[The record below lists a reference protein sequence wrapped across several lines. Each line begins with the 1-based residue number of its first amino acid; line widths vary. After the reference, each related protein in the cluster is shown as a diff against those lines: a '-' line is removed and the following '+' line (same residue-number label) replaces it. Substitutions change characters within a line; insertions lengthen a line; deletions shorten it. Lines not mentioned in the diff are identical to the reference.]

1 MKSPAPPPADRR
13 STWLAAALLAGAT
26 LLAYANSFG
35 GPFVFDDVPSIVEN
49 PSIQTFRTALFP
61 PSEGGVTVSGRPV
74 LNLTLALNHA
84 ISGFDVWSYHAL
96 NLLIH
101 LLAGLTLF
109 GLVRRTL
116 ARPPLDAKFGDTAG
130 ALSLVIT
137 GLWLLH
143 PLQTESVTYIVQR
156 AESLMGLFFLLTL
169 YCFVRGTDSPV
180 GGALRPDKLDSVQ
193 SGQKAP
199 PTRSKLWLSL
209 SFVTCLLGAGTK
221 EVTAVAPVL
230 VFLYD
235 RTFVSGSFRAAWQ
248 RHRGWHL
255 LLASTWLPLVWLVV
269 STGGNRGGTM
279 GFDVASSLV
288 GSWLTQF
295 EAVTRYLGLVFWPHP
310 LVFDY
315 GTIPP
320 ASVGSALPWMA
331 PVLGLVAATLW
342 ALWRR
347 PVAGFL
353 GAWLFGILAPTSLVP
368 GALQMIVE
376 HRMYLPLAAVLAAVA
391 GAAAPWLGRRGLLA
405 AGALL
410 ALAAGTVTWQRNAV
424 YQDEVTLWQDTI
436 AKRPDN
442 ARTYN
447 NLGRHHYL
455 GGRWDEAITCFEQ
468 SLRLDPGMPKTQFN
482 LGLAQLRA
490 GRPAL
495 AVAPLQE
502 AVRLLPRYFAA
513 HLNLGI
519 ALTKLGRAEEALPHF
534 ATAYRDDPWPAEV
547 HFQWGLALA
556 RLGRWTDAAA
566 RYTECLRMNPR
577 HVEAATNLGNA
588 LLETKDFPSAISQYE
603 TALRLR
609 PELPEVHFNLGVAHN
624 ALGHHD
630 ESIRHYGEAI
640 RLDSMHATARLN
652 LGIALAQADRLPEA
666 IAQLEAAAR
675 LRPDAAE
682 VQANLGV
689 ALALAGRPADALVAY
704 QAALRL
710 RPDDAQAHYNVGF
723 ALLEAN
729 RLAEARP
736 YFETAVR
743 LRPNFPA
750 AQDILRRLREMG
762 QP

>member
-1 MKSPAPPPADRR
+1 MSPAAPIPADRR
-13 STWLAAALLAGAT
+13 PTWPAGALLAGAT

-49 PSIQTFRTALFP
+49 ASIQSFRASLFP
-61 PSEGGVTVSGRPV
+61 PSEGGVTVSGRPI
-74 LNLTLALNHA
+74 LNVSLALNYA

-101 LLAGLTLF
+101 VLAGLILF
-109 GLVRRTL
+109 GLMRRTL
-116 ARPPLDAKFGDTAG
+116 VRPPLAAKFGETSSPLA
-130 ALSLVIT
+130 LVIA

-143 PLQTESVTYIVQR
+143 PLQTESVTYVVQR

-169 YCFVRGTDSPV
+169 YAFARGAESPHP
-180 GGALRPDKLDSVQ
+180 R
-193 SGQKAP
+193 
-199 PTRSKLWLSL
+199 RWLAV
-209 SFVTCLLGAGTK
+209 SFLACLLGVGTK
-221 EVTAVAPVL
+221 EVTALAPVL

-235 RTFVSGSFRAAWQ
+235 RTFVSGGFRAAWQ

-255 LLASTWLPLVWLVV
+255 LLASTWLPLVWLVR

-279 GFDVASSLV
+279 GFDVASSLA

-295 EAVTRYLGLVFWPHP
+295 EAVTRYLWLTFWPHP

-320 ASVGSALPWMA
+320 ASVGSALPWMG
-331 PVLGLVAATLW
+331 PVLVLVPATLW

-353 GAWLFGILAPTSLVP
+353 GAWFLGILAPTSLVP

-376 HRMYLPLAAVLAAVA
+376 HRMYLPLAAVIAFVG
-391 GAAAPWLGRRGLLA
+391 GAAAPRLGRRGLLA
-405 AGALL
+405 AGTVL
-410 ALAAGTVTWQRNAV
+410 ALAAGTVTWRRNAV
-424 YQDEVTLWQDTI
+424 YQDEVALWHDTI

-455 GGRWDEAITCFEQ
+455 ADRWEEAITCFEQ
-468 SLRLDPGMPKTQFN
+468 SLRLDPAMPKTHFN
-482 LGLAQLRA
+482 LGLAHLRA
-490 GRPAL
+490 GRPAQ
-495 AVAPLQE
+495 AVAPLQK
-502 AVRLLPRYFAA
+502 AVHILPHYFAA

-519 ALTKLGRAEEALPHF
+519 ALTRLGRAEEALPHF
-534 ATAYRDDPWPAEV
+534 ATACRDDPWPEEV

-556 RLGRWTDAAA
+556 RLGRWADAIA
-566 RYTECLRMNPR
+566 RYTDCLRLNPR
-577 HVEAATNLGNA
+577 HVEAAGNLGTA
-588 LLETKDFPSAISQYE
+588 LLEMKDYPAAIAQFE

-609 PELPEVHFNLGVAHN
+609 PNLPEVHYNLGVAHN
-624 ALGHHD
+624 ALGRRD
-630 ESIRHYGEAI
+630 ETIRHYAEAI
-640 RLDSMHATARLN
+640 RLDPKHALARLN

-666 IAQLEAAAR
+666 IGQLEEAAL
-675 LRPDAAE
+675 LRPEAPE
-682 VQANLGV
+682 THANLGV
-689 ALALAGRPADALVAY
+689 ALALAGRTADALAAY
-704 QAALRL
+704 QTALRL
-710 RPDDAQAHYNVGF
+710 QPDDAQAHYNVGF

-729 RLAEARP
+729 RPTEARP
-736 YFETAVR
+736 YFEAAVR

-762 QP
+762 PP